1 MVCTGFPR
9 SQKPTLHIVKPNS
22 YSYRC
27 PGKAAEKRK
36 LEKASAKAKADPAP
50 KKLKAVKQEAPP
62 AAEPAADAEWPE
74 EWPEDF
80 EDNQDLDGEEY
91 NPEDEWDMDG

>member
-1 MVCTGFPR
+1 M
-9 SQKPTLHIVKPNS
+9 
-22 YSYRC
+22 
-27 PGKAAEKRK
+27 
-36 LEKASAKAKADPAP
+36 
-50 KKLKAVKQEAPP
+50 KQEAPP